1 MGENKLK
8 NKLDNQIIVKDSKR
22 FSNSSQIQTIEKAI
36 LKSDMLKNKKISFKL
51 NNRQQEMEIQ

>member
-1 MGENKLK
+1 MGENQVN